1 MMHYLS
7 YIDLVWL
14 VGIALGAFRLLSQF
28 AIKMIAIFAKEKFSD
43 RAFEVLKLR
52 RRKHRAAM
60 TASKTSDELRS
71 PRSEVEGRGQEEA
84 ETDIPL
90 AAGNRSARPSG
101 RRSAGQDHTR
111 WGV

>member
-1 MMHYLS
+1 MVHYLS
-7 YIDLVWL
+7 YIEWAWL

-28 AIKMIAIFAKEKFSD
+28 AIKMIAIFAKKEFSD

-60 TASKTSDELRS
+60 TASKTSDELHS
-71 PRSEVEGRGQEEA
+71 PRSEVEDEGQATA
-84 ETDIPL
+84 ETNMPL
-90 AAGNRSARPSG
+90 AAGNRRTRPSG